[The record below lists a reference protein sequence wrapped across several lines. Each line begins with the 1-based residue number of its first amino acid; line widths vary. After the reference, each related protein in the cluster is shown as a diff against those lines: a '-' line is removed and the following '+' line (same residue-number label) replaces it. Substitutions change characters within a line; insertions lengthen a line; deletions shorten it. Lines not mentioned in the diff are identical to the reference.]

1 VKPVF
6 DIKTI
11 AAPRLERT
19 GLDGDLSD
27 EERSIQETAHRFA
40 EEVVRPAG
48 IAMDKLSAEDAVA
61 PASPLWDFLA
71 KFGALGL
78 GPEMLTQLEP
88 QQAARVFPLIMEE
101 MCWGDVGLG
110 LSTMVLNF
118 PAIAAA
124 MTGRPEVAER
134 FAGLRGCWLGTQPD
148 RGSDA
153 VDFDG
158 GNLYPGTH
166 QSRGNLVAALEG
178 DEVVLRG
185 QSAAWVS
192 MAPVAECALAYLPC
206 DYGEGVIRGDG
217 VTNGIALLLP
227 FDLKGVSKGRPL
239 EKMGLR
245 PLSQGEVFCDEVRVP
260 RSYVVAGRDD
270 YDTSFLSALTF
281 ANMEMGIGFTG
292 LARAAFEHALAYV
305 HERRQGG
312 TVLMDHQ
319 SVKLRVFEMWQKV
332 EMCRAISR
340 RVAHYNFVSG
350 HPHLMAS
357 ITSKTA
363 VTQLAFEVASE
374 AIQLLG
380 GNGLTQE
387 YPTEKIFRDAR
398 AALIADGENNVLN
411 LKGADWLSTWYR
423 EQHGASA

>member
-1 VKPVF
+1 VF

-11 AAPRLERT
+11 AAPRLDRT
-19 GLDGDLSD
+19 GLDGDLTD
-27 EERSIQETAHRFA
+27 EECSIQETVHRFA

-48 IAMDKLSAEDAVA
+48 IAMDKMSPEDSVA
-61 PASPLWDFLA
+61 PPSPLWDFLG
-71 KFGALGL
+71 KFAALGL

-88 QQAARVFPLIMEE
+88 RQAARLFPIIMEE

-110 LSTMVLNF
+110 LATMVLNF
-118 PAIAAA
+118 PSLAAS
-124 MTGRPEVAER
+124 MTGRPEVVER

-148 RGSDA
+148 RGSD
-153 VDFDG
+153 VLDFDG
-158 GNLYPGTH
+158 GNLYPGMS
-166 QSRGNLVAALEG
+166 QSRGNLVASIDG

-185 QSAAWVS
+185 QSSAWVS

-206 DYGEGVIRGDG
+206 DYGEGVIREDG
-217 VTNGIALLLP
+217 VANGIAILLP
-227 FDLKGVSKGRPL
+227 FDVNGVSKGRPL
-239 EKMGLR
+239 DKLGLR
-245 PLSQGEVFCDEVRVP
+245 SLCQGEVFCDEVRLP
-260 RSYVVAGRDD
+260 RSYVIAEREEYFTNFFG
-270 YDTSFLSALTF
+270 ALTF

-292 LARAAFEHALAYV
+292 LARAAYEHALAYV

-312 TVLMDHQ
+312 TVLIDHQ
-319 SVKLRVFEMWQKV
+319 SVKLRIFSMWQKV

-350 HPHLMAS
+350 SPHVLAS

-363 VTQLAFEVASE
+363 VTQLAFEVTSE
-374 AIQLLG
+374 AIQLQG
-380 GNGLTQE
+380 GNGLTRE
-387 YPTEKIFRDAR
+387 YPVEKLFRDAR

-423 EQHGASA
+423 EQHGTSA